1 MIILSLKKAVQEGN
15 FMKINVA
22 LLEQD
27 LNYQNRLVVAFRE
40 KFSEHIEIFQCNAHN
55 VTGIIEEHDIKVL
68 AMSQGY
74 DVDLSAVPEQCG
86 IVVLTDNK
94 TDEFVGDYMALC
106 KYQKVSDIGKQL
118 YYIGTNYDK
127 ILAER
132 KEKQRIEEEERKER
146 ERIAEEERLR
156 KEEEERKERERLE
169 KERLEREKKEEEERI
184 AAEKARQ
191 EEERKRLLEEQKA
204 REERIRAR
212 RSNPDLYLFIP
223 ATDGEGSSVASVAAA
238 MVTPK
243 DNINVLYID
252 FKQIGKMDRYFQTN
266 SVGIG
271 FDEILKQA
279 IEEKLTP
286 EELSNVIST
295 DNHIGVDFIYNS
307 ECMFEVG
314 FLGAKGFENLM
325 DAIGKL
331 ERYDVVI
338 ANMEGT
344 LSPMTYEAIKRSA
357 KLYFVAAGTPESN
370 QYLENKV
377 KAIGKFDAYND
388 TKLTDNINIL
398 YNMFDRKSVKL
409 EGLNDAGTIPVMKA
423 KSDAA
428 LLDLMIKQP
437 AFAQMISL
445 PED

>member
-1 MIILSLKKAVQEGN
+1 
-15 FMKINVA
+15 MKINVA

-212 RSNPDLYLFIP
+212 RSKKTAERSIFRI
-223 ATDGEGSSVASVAAA
+223 SVFFMAAPLR
-238 MVTPK
+238 MWGWW
-243 DNINVLYID
+243 D
-252 FKQIGKMDRYFQTN
+252 
-266 SVGIG
+266 
-271 FDEILKQA
+271 
-279 IEEKLTP
+279 
-286 EELSNVIST
+286 
-295 DNHIGVDFIYNS
+295 
-307 ECMFEVG
+307 
-314 FLGAKGFENLM
+314 
-325 DAIGKL
+325 
-331 ERYDVVI
+331 
-338 ANMEGT
+338 
-344 LSPMTYEAIKRSA
+344 
-357 KLYFVAAGTPESN
+357 
-370 QYLENKV
+370 
-377 KAIGKFDAYND
+377 
-388 TKLTDNINIL
+388 
-398 YNMFDRKSVKL
+398 
-409 EGLNDAGTIPVMKA
+409 
-423 KSDAA
+423 
-428 LLDLMIKQP
+428 
-437 AFAQMISL
+437 AFADIAQRHRPSSRRPGL
-445 PED
+445 PDGPGDRRTGPEWAPGRQRS